1 MAYRKK
7 TNKQRRVIFQRHL
20 RSRLASV
27 IRRYHMQVGVT
38 LDAPS
43 MSAKLNNAYIDV
55 LESLRAPDVAGQ
67 LGVPTHNIEKLLAE
81 QQRRR

>member
-1 MAYRKK
+1 
-7 TNKQRRVIFQRHL
+7 
-20 RSRLASV
+20 V